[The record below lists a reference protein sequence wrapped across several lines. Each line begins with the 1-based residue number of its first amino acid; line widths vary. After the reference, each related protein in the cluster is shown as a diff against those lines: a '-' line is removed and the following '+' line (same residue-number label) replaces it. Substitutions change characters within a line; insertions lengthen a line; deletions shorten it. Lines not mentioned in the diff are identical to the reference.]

1 MHHFF
6 VDKSNIGENSIKIV
20 GNDVNHIKN
29 VLRMKIGEELLI
41 SDCVDKD
48 YSCKIINISD
58 EEVIADIIDS
68 NYGGSELDGELYL
81 FQCLPKSD
89 KMELII
95 QKAVELGVKEIIPVA
110 SKRAIVKLD
119 EKKADAKLKRWN
131 GIAESAA
138 KQSRRMIIP
147 KVNNV
152 MSFKE
157 ALVYSES
164 FDMNILPYENFKN
177 MTETREVFGKIKKG
191 MKIGIFIGPEG
202 GFDESEVDLAVE
214 KGAARISL
222 GKRILR
228 TETAGLTIL
237 SILMFNLED

>member
-6 VDKSNIGENSIKIV
+6 VDKSNIGEDSIKIT
-20 GNDVNHIKN
+20 GSDVNHIKN

-41 SDCVDKD
+41 SDCVSKD
-48 YSCKIINISD
+48 YSCKISSICE
-58 EEVIADIIDS
+58 EEVIVNIIDVE
-68 NYGGSELDGELYL
+68 YGGSELEGELYL

-95 QKAVELGVKEIIPVA
+95 QKAVELGVKEIVPVA

-119 EKKADAKLKRWN
+119 EKKADSKVKRWN
-131 GIAESAA
+131 GIAQSAA

-157 ALVYSES
+157 ALAYASA
-164 FDMNILPYENFKN
+164 FDMNIIPYENFKN
-177 MTETREVFGKIKKG
+177 MVETREVLNKVKKG
-191 MKIGIFIGPEG
+191 MKVGIFIGPEG
-202 GFDESEVDLAVE
+202 GFDESEVSLAVE
-214 KGAARISL
+214 KGVERISL

-237 SILMFNLED
+237 SILMFGLED